1 MRHTLLLIAAL
12 ACQAAD
18 LTVVTSGAF
27 RGPYQELAPTYRA
40 DRLTLAGTDTIDI
53 NNALRNDK
61 PVDVVIA
68 DSATLADYARQGK
81 LRPNSQVDLVRSK
94 ISIAV
99 RAGAAHPDVSTLDAL
114 KQALLSAR
122 SIGFSASVS
131 GNYLSSELFPQL
143 GIAEQIQSKIKRISG
158 HPVGEAIVSGEVE
171 LGFQQISELL
181 AVKGLDVI
189 GDLPASVQRNSTF
202 SAAIPTASQHPVEAK
217 ALVDWLAS
225 PAAFDAIR
233 HFGLV
238 PLGH

>member
-81 LRPNSQVDLVRSK
+81 IRANSQVDLVRSK

-99 RAGAAHPDVSTLDAL
+99 RAGAPHPDVSTLDAL
-114 KQALLSAR
+114 KQALLNAR
-122 SIGFSASVS
+122 SIGFS
-131 GNYLSSELFPQL
+131 E
-143 GIAEQIQSKIKRISG
+143 
-158 HPVGEAIVSGEVE
+158 
-171 LGFQQISELL
+171 
-181 AVKGLDVI
+181 I
-189 GDLPASVQRNSTF
+189 GRAHV
-202 SAAIPTASQHPVEAK
+202 
-217 ALVDWLAS
+217 
-225 PAAFDAIR
+225 
-233 HFGLV
+233 
-238 PLGH
+238 